1 MKDINT
7 SLVTLKTVI
16 DEDGSFTFIITPS
29 ITLSSPDTFRWEIT
43 FGQGVLYR
51 GVITFKAGESDS
63 RSILKSIDPD
73 EHYQFRV
80 YRVSDNNN
88 AADDELLFQ
97 QQSKTTPPSLKDVQP
112 HEAPQQ
118 AGVEVKGEQE
128 TDITPRVV
136 PEVVNPEEDKV
147 IDLSDEMAPQKI
159 DGGDGSDTI
168 TGGAGDDQIEGGAGD
183 DEIILSSNAEEDSG
197 ADEVLYTFGY
207 DGVGLDGGDVIRG
220 FKRGQDKVTLI
231 VHDSRQFA
239 NLEAFLGSLKGAD
252 DEDLTADDAFI
263 VTMQWGTDDAGAFY
277 FDGVLLHF
285 KEATSF
291 GGGRVSSPLVQIT
304 FDERLGI
311 DDLIRIL
318 GGAENVAANFDSTH
332 AAFKNLDEVL
342 PRLFGGESSIDFEVV
357 TIIITASGEVAQDD
371 DTAKSATGTLTG
383 GDDNPSTTPPT
394 IKFVGDTDG
403 DGVVEG
409 AYGTMTFN
417 AVTRV
422 WTYTLDEAQV
432 LRVDQ
437 QETETFTFTTD
448 RTRFIVTITVNGAND
463 KPTDLQLTEPVQ
475 ILTLGADLSQ
485 GMKVGVLTITDDLS
499 GSNTIILAGADAE
512 LFEIRDTSSR
522 LIKELWLKAGVDRST
537 LDTTVEVTASV
548 EGTGKGDNPDVDQTL
563 TILVLPD
570 VTSDRFTKI
579 LGNGIEGT
587 EIGRDDATSSQFLI
601 GGDHRQ
607 TINAGIGGD
616 VIFGGRGNDL
626 ILLLEQDSDAD
637 IVFYRY
643 DGGNNSNE
651 SVAYDGADEI
661 LNFDLDEDYLVLAH
675 VGNNVHDN
683 AAAFYASIKGINVL
697 VSKIGNITGI
707 RFIFTDRADANQE
720 ITLKVSFDEIL
731 DVTDRQIDLTAFRA
745 DPGSGQPPGI
755 RQPGEGQRAIMSG
768 QEDAAYEVIDSL
780 FGDSLQLINFEDIGF
795 DLSPGDTDVL

>member
-97 QQSKTTPPSLKDVQP
+97 QQSKTTPPSFKDVQP

-252 DEDLTADDAFI
+252 NEDLTADDAFI
-263 VTMQWGTDDAGAFY
+263 VTMQWGTDSDGDFY

-304 FDERLGI
+304 FDERLSLNN
-311 DDLIRIL
+311 LIEIL

-383 GDDNPSTTPPT
+383 GDDNPSTTPPI

-403 DGVVEG
+403 DGIVEG

-422 WTYTLDEAQV
+422 WTYMLDEAQV

-475 ILTLGADLSQ
+475 ILIVGADLSQ

-616 VIFGGRGNDL
+616 VIFGGQGNDL